1 MAQYWY
7 VYLGSDNID
16 PTAVGYSTTSPK
28 GGNAIT
34 IKVTARSNTYGGTIS
49 YQYEYSLD
57 GGSTWELLKTTTAT
71 SASYTIPKGTTQFR
85 ARVQARDNMGFTSAD
100 WVYGAQLTVTNNSA
114 PGAPGSITVPV
125 SPRGGGETTITWT
138 AATDVDGNLS
148 GYQLE
153 RQLNGGSWTSL
164 YTGST
169 RSYVD
174 VVPKGT
180 ATVAYRVRA
189 YDADGAYGAYTTS
202 ATRTVVNNNPPV
214 ITSTLSGDLGT
225 KDSGF
230 AVPYT
235 VTDAEGGVV
244 TVTEQVGS
252 LVKRSYAV
260 TLGEEQT
267 FHVEDQDGDHF
278 FMQILNGPQTVKITA
293 TDEGGLSAVLELAFT
308 KAVYAMS
315 VTLAQPLEVEE
326 AITVAIMSVL
336 GSIPVDANYELK
348 ATNNAKDTAPVWQD
362 VLADVKA
369 GRNIVFANKTQ
380 ANGPAFNFRL
390 AASRAEG
397 GSGGYVQSLQGGFQ

>member
-7 VYLGSDNID
+7 VYLGSDSID

-28 GGNAIT
+28 GGNSIT
-34 IKVTARSNTYGGTIS
+34 IKVTARSNTYGGTIT
-49 YQYEYSLD
+49 YQYEVSLD

-85 ARVQARDNMGFTSAD
+85 ARVQARDNMGFTSTD
-100 WVYGAQLTVTNNSA
+100 WVYGSQLTVVNNSA

-153 RQLNGGSWTSL
+153 RQLNGGAWSQV
-164 YTGST
+164 YTGSA
-169 RSYVD
+169 RSFVD
-174 VVPKGT
+174 VIPKGT
-180 ATVAYRVRA
+180 ATAAYRVRA
-189 YDADGAYGAYTTS
+189 YDADGEYGAYTTS

-214 ITSTLSGDLGT
+214 ITSPLSGDLGT
-225 KDSGF
+225 KESGF
-230 AVPYT
+230 TVPYT

-267 FHVEDQDGDHF
+267 FHVEDEGDHF
-278 FMQILNGPQTVKITA
+278 FLQILNGPQTVRITA
-293 TDEGGLSAVLELAFT
+293 ADEGGLSSVLELTFT

-315 VTLAQPLEVEE
+315 VTLAEPLTVAD

-336 GSIPVDANYELK
+336 GSIPADAAYTLL
-348 ATNNAKDTAPVWQD
+348 ATNNARDAAPVWQD

-369 GRNIVFANKTQ
+369 GRNIVFANTVQ
-380 ANGPAFNFRL
+380 SNGPAFNFKL
-390 AASRAEG
+390 AARRAEG

>member
-7 VYLGSDNID
+7 VYLGSDSID

-28 GGNAIT
+28 GGNSIT
-34 IKVTARSNTYGGTIS
+34 IKVTARSNTYGGTVT
-49 YQYEYSLD
+49 YQYEVSLD

-100 WVYGAQLTVTNNSA
+100 WVYGAQLTVVNNSA

-138 AATDVDGNLS
+138 AAADVDGNLS

-153 RQLNGGSWTSL
+153 RRLNGGDWTQV
-164 YTGST
+164 YAGSS
-169 RSYVD
+169 RSFVD
-174 VVPKGT
+174 VIPKGT
-180 ATVAYRVRA
+180 ATAAYRVRA
-189 YDADGAYGAYTTS
+189 YDADGAYGAYTAS

-214 ITSTLSGDLGT
+214 ITSPLSGDLGT

-230 AVPYT
+230 TVPYT

-244 TVTEQVGS
+244 TVTEQVGG
-252 LVKRSYAV
+252 LVKRSCAV

-267 FHVEDQDGDHF
+267 FHVEDEGDHF
-278 FMQILNGPQTVKITA
+278 FMQILNGPQTVRITA
-293 TDEGGLSAVLELAFT
+293 ADEGGLSSVLELTFT
-308 KAVYAMS
+308 KAVHAMS
-315 VTLAQPLEVEE
+315 VTLAEPLTAAD

-336 GSIPVDANYELK
+336 GSIPADAAYTLL
-348 ATNNAKDTAPVWQD
+348 ATNNARDAAPVWQD

-369 GRNIVFANKTQ
+369 GRNIVFANQTQ
-380 ANGPAFNFRL
+380 VNGPAFNFKL
-390 AASRAEG
+390 AARRAEG